1 MPVIEPRRM
10 LSELT
15 VREAMRRITASIAAE
30 TSLEQAI
37 RCTIKHKINAV
48 LATDANLEPLGVVSR
63 TDLMGAYYAGLS
75 IHSPVWLIMS
85 APPTYCSADDTLDQ
99 ALKIMRAKGLHR
111 LYVPSD
117 SSGLGTGVLSYPDI
131 VGLLY
136 RFCHKCERNT
146 QRQRGAGTPNADLL
160 RVKEVMTMRV
170 RMHDENSTLMQV
182 MEDLSSHRFG
192 ALLITGKGGVPTGVI
207 SKTDLVLAFRHG
219 VPPHACAREVMRTP
233 VRSCSQDQELVH
245 AIREMIF
252 SDIQRIFVYRDQPEN
267 VVGVLTL
274 SDAAQARSGS
284 CRACMPSR
292 IEVL

>member
-15 VREAMRRITASIAAE
+15 VREAMRRITASIPAE
-30 TSLEQAI
+30 SSLEHAI

-48 LATDANLEPLGVVSR
+48 LATDENLEPVGVVSR

-75 IHSPVWLIMS
+75 IQSPARLIMS

-99 ALKIMRAKGLHR
+99 ALNIMREKRMHR
-111 LYVPSD
+111 LYVPGD
-117 SSGLGTGVLSYPDI
+117 SSALGTGVLSYPDI

-136 RFCHKCERNT
+136 RFCHKCERNV
-146 QRQRGAGTPNADLL
+146 QKQRGPGAADSDLL

-170 RMHDENSTLMQV
+170 RMHDENNTLMQV

-192 ALLITGKGGVPTGVI
+192 ALLITGKSGVPAGVI
-207 SKTDLVLAFRHG
+207 SKTDLVLAFKHG
-219 VPPHACAREVMRTP
+219 VPAHACAREVMRTP
-233 VRSCSQDQELVH
+233 VRACSQDEELVL

-252 SDIQRIFVYRDQPEN
+252 SDIQRIFVFREN
-267 VVGVLTL
+267 RENIVGVLSL

>member
-15 VREAMRRITASIAAE
+15 VREAMRRITASIPAE
-30 TSLEQAI
+30 SSLEQAI

-48 LATDANLEPLGVVSR
+48 LTTDENLEPVGVVSR

-75 IHSPVWLIMS
+75 IHSPVRLIMS
-85 APPTYCSADDTLDQ
+85 TPPTYCSADDTLDQ
-99 ALKIMRAKGLHR
+99 ALNIMREKGMHR
-111 LYVPSD
+111 LYVPADASAF
-117 SSGLGTGVLSYPDI
+117 GTGVLSYPDI

-136 RFCHKCERNT
+136 RFCHKCERNIQK
-146 QRQRGAGTPNADLL
+146 QRNAGAADPELL

-170 RMHDENSTLMQV
+170 RVHDENDSLMQV
-182 MEDLSSHRFG
+182 MEELSSHRFG
-192 ALLITGKGGVPTGVI
+192 ALLITGKGGVPVGVI

-219 VPPHACAREVMRTP
+219 VPTHACAREVMRTP
-233 VRSCSQDQELVH
+233 VRACSQDEELAH
-245 AIREMIF
+245 AIREMVF
-252 SDIQRIFVYRDQPEN
+252 SDIQRIFVYREDREN
-267 VVGVLTL
+267 IVGVLSL

-284 CRACMPSR
+284 CRACMSSR